1 MVTKMDQMGVYRVE
15 CPKSRLGMYFAKG
28 DTRVATME
36 MSTDRH
42 PGPWSDRRLKDEVRQ
57 KGLEGEASYE
67 LFHREC
73 KFGFA
78 SKKQMRDWVH
88 KDEWKEKLEQ
98 QGLIVAKYLIPKD
111 KVAIGSTQAIYDP
124 SHAKLVAT
132 MPPTKI

>member
-1 MVTKMDQMGVYRVE
+1 MDQMVVYRVE
-15 CPKSRLGMYFAKG
+15 CPDSRLGMYFAKS
-28 DTRVATME
+28 DDRRVACVE

-42 PGPWSDRRLKDEVRQ
+42 PGPWSDIRLKDELRR

-78 SKKQMRDWVH
+78 SKRQMRDWVH
-88 KDEWKEKLEQ
+88 KDEWKEKLAE
-98 QGLIVAKYLIPKD
+98 QGLIVAKYLVPKD
-111 KVAIGSTQAIYDP
+111 KVAIGTTQAVYLP

-132 MPPTKI
+132 MSPTKI